1 MPQHYLN
8 REIVIKGNQ
17 NIITNHINSLSIFN
31 NYLLNKYIKLTHC
44 MCIKTIITLIQ
55 IIKNIKQIENSL

>member
-17 NIITNHINSLSIFN
+17 NIITNHINSLSIFK
-31 NYLLNKYIKLTHC
+31 NYLLNKHTKLTY
-44 MCIKTIITLIQ
+44 
-55 IIKNIKQIENSL
+55 